1 MSKAPANASPPP
13 PHRSWPNAV
22 STAATNVSP
31 VPTTVIWFGV
41 TGSRCRADISAS
53 AWRRTHASN
62 RVVNIDHLSG
72 PGSLSHGA
80 APARFLVDSPHPRGA
95 LLPAL
100 GASFLTPLPAL

>member
-1 MSKAPANASPPP
+1 MSKVPAKASTTP

-41 TGSRCRADISAS
+41 TGSRCKADISAS

-62 RVVNIDHLSG
+62 RAVNIDHLSRLG
-72 PGSLSHGA
+72 ALSHSA
-80 APARFLVDSPHPRGA
+80 DVARFVVDSHDPRGG
-95 LLPAL
+95 LLPGLAM
-100 GASFLTPLPAL
+100 SVRP